1 VINMLGRRKFI
12 GTLTAGIAASILPA
26 GVLNAAGLVTL
37 REQFADL
44 VDSNFDLI
52 DSSGTLRRAR
62 LTQLDDGP
70 EASGLEQFSIV
81 FEGNDLSEGLHKACH
96 PRIGTLRIG
105 LMASGE
111 RGPGP
116 DRQRAYFSNFV

>member
-1 VINMLGRRKFI
+1 MLGRRKFL
-12 GTLTAGIAASILPA
+12 GTLTAGMAASTLPA
-26 GVLNAAGLVTL
+26 GVIIAAGLPTL

-52 DSSGTLRRAR
+52 DSTGTVRRAR
-62 LTQLDDGP
+62 LIQLDDGP
-70 EASGLEQFSIV
+70 EEPGLEQFSIV
-81 FEGNDLSEGLHKACH
+81 FEGDGLSEGLHKAYH
-96 PRIGTLRIG
+96 PRIGTMRIG

-116 DRQRAYFSNFV
+116 DKQRAYFSNFV